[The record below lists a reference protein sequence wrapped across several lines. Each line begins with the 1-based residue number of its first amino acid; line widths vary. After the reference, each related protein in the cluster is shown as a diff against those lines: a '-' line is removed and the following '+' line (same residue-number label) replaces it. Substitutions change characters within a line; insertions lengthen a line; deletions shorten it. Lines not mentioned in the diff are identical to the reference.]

1 MKESNI
7 LKTPELLAHAAEH
20 LPKTVGA
27 ALIIAVKDG
36 KVCTYIAG
44 ADPLFIH
51 PDCIALAG
59 TMRQLLDSKFSIA
72 NSIFSKAVE
81 NGSAEVIKVCE
92 GTVKRRAAEEDAPEK
107 SKPSPKEMLAS
118 LIDAKGLNEPYCM
131 VVDEEGLLRDKPM
144 LNIFASYLY
153 GSHEHGQPIVGN
165 ALIMRNVRMEDGMH
179 TDWLSKEEAEAIAS
193 KLGKSVLRAV
203 GDLNAAIQKGVL

>member
-7 LKTPELLAHAAEH
+7 LKTPELLANAAEH

-44 ADPLFIH
+44 ADQLFIR
-51 PDCIALAG
+51 PDCIAIAG
-59 TMRQLLDSKFSIA
+59 MMRQLLDGKFSIA

-92 GTVKRRAAEEDAPEK
+92 ETVKRRTAEEDVPEK
-107 SKPSPKEMLAS
+107 SKPSPKEMLTS
-118 LIDAKGLNEPYCM
+118 LIDAIFDDDDGE
-131 VVDEEGLLRDKPM
+131 DED
-144 LNIFASYLY
+144 NAS
-153 GSHEHGQPIVGN
+153 
-165 ALIMRNVRMEDGMH
+165 D
-179 TDWLSKEEAEAIAS
+179 T
-193 KLGKSVLRAV
+193 
-203 GDLNAAIQKGVL
+203 

>member
-27 ALIIAVKDG
+27 ALIFAVKDG

-118 LIDAKGLNEPYCM
+118 LIDAIFDDDDGE
-131 VVDEEGLLRDKPM
+131 DED
-144 LNIFASYLY
+144 NAS
-153 GSHEHGQPIVGN
+153 
-165 ALIMRNVRMEDGMH
+165 D
-179 TDWLSKEEAEAIAS
+179 T
-193 KLGKSVLRAV
+193 
-203 GDLNAAIQKGVL
+203 

>member
-7 LKTPELLAHAAEH
+7 LKTPELLVHAAEH

-51 PDCIALAG
+51 PDCIAIAG
-59 TMRQLLDSKFSIA
+59 MMRQLLDSKFSIA
-72 NSIFSKAVE
+72 NSIFSKAVK

-107 SKPSPKEMLAS
+107 SEPSPKEMLTS
-118 LIDAKGLNEPYCM
+118 LIDA
-131 VVDEEGLLRDKPM
+131 
-144 LNIFASYLY
+144 IFGDDDGEDDDNAS
-153 GSHEHGQPIVGN
+153 
-165 ALIMRNVRMEDGMH
+165 D
-179 TDWLSKEEAEAIAS
+179 T
-193 KLGKSVLRAV
+193 
-203 GDLNAAIQKGVL
+203 

>member
-7 LKTPELLAHAAEH
+7 LKPPELLAHAAEH

-36 KVCTYIAG
+36 RVCTYIAG

-59 TMRQLLDSKFSIA
+59 TMRELLDSKFSIA

-92 GTVKRRAAEEDAPEK
+92 EAVKRRAAEEDAPEK
-107 SKPSPKEMLAS
+107 SKPSPKEMLTS
-118 LIDAKGLNEPYCM
+118 LIDAIFDDDDGE
-131 VVDEEGLLRDKPM
+131 DED
-144 LNIFASYLY
+144 NAS
-153 GSHEHGQPIVGN
+153 
-165 ALIMRNVRMEDGMH
+165 D
-179 TDWLSKEEAEAIAS
+179 T
-193 KLGKSVLRAV
+193 
-203 GDLNAAIQKGVL
+203 

>member
-20 LPKTVGA
+20 LPKAVGA

-59 TMRQLLDSKFSIA
+59 TMRELLDSKFSIA

-92 GTVKRRAAEEDAPEK
+92 EAVKRRAAEEDAPEK

-118 LIDAKGLNEPYCM
+118 LIDAIFDDDDGE
-131 VVDEEGLLRDKPM
+131 DED
-144 LNIFASYLY
+144 NAS
-153 GSHEHGQPIVGN
+153 
-165 ALIMRNVRMEDGMH
+165 D
-179 TDWLSKEEAEAIAS
+179 T
-193 KLGKSVLRAV
+193 
-203 GDLNAAIQKGVL
+203 